1 MHIVMATVGTRG
13 DAQPYVALGAELIRR
28 GHRVTMATHD
38 DHRAL
43 AESRGL
49 GFRSVCGSFRAV
61 VETPAGRAWLESSDS
76 PTRYVSAFRACFDP
90 LVDAWLA
97 DFDAA
102 LADCDAVLAH
112 SFAMGALVAGSRRKL
127 PMALLSPFAVV
138 PTGEHSLLGL
148 PRIPLLGPW
157 LERTLFRKFFDDVW
171 TVAHAGIARY
181 LAQHG
186 ERPPAGS
193 YRASLLARGVRHLHL
208 ASPAIFPRPTDWPEC
223 AEVTGFCFLDA
234 LPTWKP
240 PARLAEFLAEGPPPI
255 YIGFGSMTGMAPAA
269 LSALTRKAV
278 EEQGQSY
285 PVAIR
290 SRAPND
296 SASSRTSPTTGS
308 CRAWRR
314 RCITPGRAPRR
325 RSCGQASRASAC
337 RSSVTSPG
345 GPPGSP
351 ASGLDRRRSRSAG
364 SPRSASPRPSSRSP
378 PSTRTVPAPERSA
391 RRSGPSE
398 ASRSPPTGR
407 SLRWARRYYRAF
419 AAFAA

>member
-49 GFRSVCGSFRAV
+49 GFRSVSGSFRAV

-76 PTRYVSAFRACFDP
+76 PTRYVSAFRACFEP

-138 PTGEHSLLGL
+138 PSGEHSLLGL

-278 EEQGQSY
+278 EAAKVRAVVGMGWGGIEGLEGSERLCVVEDV
-285 PVAIR
+285 PHDWLMPRVAAAVHHAGAGTTAAVL
-290 SRAPND
+290 RAGKPSFGVPFFGD
-296 SASSRTSPTTGS
+296 QPWWSSRLARLGTGP
-308 CRAWRR
+308 APIPKRR
-314 RCITPGRAPRR
+314 LTAERLTEAIVA
-325 RSCGQASRASAC
+325 
-337 RSSVTSPG
+337 VTSVD
-345 GPPGSP
+345 
-351 ASGLDRRRSRSAG
+351 A
-364 SPRSASPRPSSRSP
+364 
-378 PSTRTVPAPERSA
+378 
-391 RRSGPSE
+391 
-398 ASRSPPTGR
+398 
-407 SLRWARRYYRAF
+407 YRARAGALGETIRAERGVEVTADRAL
-419 AAFAA
+419 AALGA